1 MYDKHFLL
9 DDKSAIDYIRHKSDF
24 FGADEKLVCKEI
36 GDGNINYVFKIIGKN
51 KSVVLKQADVLL
63 RSSKRPL
70 DINRIYIE
78 SEVLKIQSSY
88 SKGVPEIYFYD
99 DVMHVIAMEDIS
111 SYKNMRLELLNGK
124 IFPNFANQITD
135 FLVDTLVP
143 TTDLIMKSEEKK
155 KDVQKFI
162 NIEMCDISEDLV
174 FTEPYYD
181 YKNRNVIL
189 EKNRDFVQ
197 KNIYDNERLHFKVAI
212 MRNNFMNNAQ
222 ALIHGD
228 LHTGS
233 IFINEGGIKI
243 IDPEF
248 AFYGPMAYDIGN
260 VIGNLYFAMYYNEIV
275 SNNKQ
280 MYEYLQR
287 TIYNII
293 VFIKKK
299 MEKKLK
305 SLIQLPIYNDEFIR
319 NYVDR
324 TISDSLRYAGTEMI
338 RRVVGDSKVLEITS
352 VKDVD
357 KRADLEKS
365 ILNRALMLIC

>member
-305 SLIQLPIYNDEFIR
+305 SLIRLPIYNDEFIR

>member
-24 FGADEKLVCKEI
+24 FRADEKLVCKEI

-51 KSVVLKQADVLL
+51 KSIVLKQADVLL
-63 RSSKRPL
+63 RSSKRSL

-197 KNIYDNERLHFKVAI
+197 KNIYDNERLHFKVAM

-299 MEKKLK
+299 MEKKLR
-305 SLIQLPIYNDEFIR
+305 SLIRLPIYNDEFIR

>member
-36 GDGNINYVFKIIGKN
+36 GDGNINYVFKIIGQN

-63 RSSKRPL
+63 RSSKRLL

-88 SKGVPEIYFYD
+88 SKSVPEIYFYD
-99 DVMHVIAMEDIS
+99 DVMHVIVMEDIS

-124 IFPNFANQITD
+124 IFPDFANQITD

-233 IFINEGGIKI
+233 IFINESGIKI

-287 TIYNII
+287 SIYNII

-299 MEKKLK
+299 MEKKLR

-352 VKDVD
+352 VKDID
-357 KRADLEKS
+357 KRVDLERS

>member
-24 FGADEKLVCKEI
+24 FRADEKLVCKEI

-51 KSVVLKQADVLL
+51 KSIVLKQADVLL

-88 SKGVPEIYFYD
+88 SKSVPEIYFYD

-124 IFPNFANQITD
+124 IFPDFANQITD

-197 KNIYDNERLHFKVAI
+197 KNIYDNERLHFKVAM

-357 KRADLEKS
+357 RRADLEKS

>member
-9 DDKSAIDYIRHKSDF
+9 DDKSAIDYIRYKSDF

-51 KSVVLKQADVLL
+51 KSIVLKQADVLL

-78 SEVLKIQSSY
+78 SEVLKIQSLY
-88 SKGVPEIYFYD
+88 SKSVPEIYFYD
-99 DVMHVIAMEDIS
+99 DIMHVIAMEDIS

-124 IFPNFANQITD
+124 IFPDFANQITD

-233 IFINEGGIKI
+233 IFINESGIKI

-287 TIYNII
+287 SIYNII

-324 TISDSLRYAGTEMI
+324 SISDSLRYAGTEMI

-352 VKDVD
+352 VKDID
-357 KRADLEKS
+357 KRVDLERS

>member
-24 FGADEKLVCKEI
+24 FRADEKLVCKEI

-51 KSVVLKQADVLL
+51 KSIVLKQADVLL

-88 SKGVPEIYFYD
+88 SKSVPEIYFYD
-99 DVMHVIAMEDIS
+99 DIMHVIAIEDIS
-111 SYKNMRLELLNGK
+111 SYKNMRLELLNGR
-124 IFPNFANQITD
+124 IFPDFADQITD

-287 TIYNII
+287 SIYNII

>member
-24 FGADEKLVCKEI
+24 FRADEKIVCKEI

-70 DINRIYIE
+70 GINRIYIE

-88 SKGVPEIYFYD
+88 SKSVPEIYFYD
-99 DVMHVIAMEDIS
+99 DIMHIIAMEDIS

-124 IFPNFANQITD
+124 IFPDFADQITD

-181 YKNRNVIL
+181 YKNRNIIL

-233 IFINEGGIKI
+233 IFINESGIKI

-299 MEKKLK
+299 MEKKLR
-305 SLIQLPIYNDEFIR
+305 SLIRLPIYNDEFIR

>member
-9 DDKSAIDYIRHKSDF
+9 DDKSAIDYIRYKSDF

-36 GDGNINYVFKIIGKN
+36 GDGNINYVFKIIGQN

-88 SKGVPEIYFYD
+88 SKSVPEIYFYD
-99 DVMHVIAMEDIS
+99 DIMHIIAMEDIS
-111 SYKNMRLELLNGK
+111 SYKNMRLELLNGR
-124 IFPNFANQITD
+124 IFPDFADQITD

-287 TIYNII
+287 SIYNII

-299 MEKKLK
+299 MEKKLR

-352 VKDVD
+352 VKDID
-357 KRADLEKS
+357 KRADLERS

>member
-9 DDKSAIDYIRHKSDF
+9 DDKSAIDYIRYKSDF

-36 GDGNINYVFKIIGKN
+36 GDGNINYVFKIIGQN

-88 SKGVPEIYFYD
+88 SKSVPEIYFYD
-99 DVMHVIAMEDIS
+99 DIMHIIAMEDIS
-111 SYKNMRLELLNGK
+111 SYKNMRLELLNGR
-124 IFPNFANQITD
+124 IFPDFADQITD

-197 KNIYDNERLHFKVAI
+197 KNIYDNERLHFKVAM

-287 TIYNII
+287 SIYNII

-299 MEKKLK
+299 MEKKLR

-352 VKDVD
+352 VKDID
-357 KRADLEKS
+357 KRVDLERS

>member
-9 DDKSAIDYIRHKSDF
+9 DDKSAIDYIRYKSDF

-36 GDGNINYVFKIIGKN
+36 GDGNINYVFKIIGQN

-88 SKGVPEIYFYD
+88 SKSVPEIYFYD
-99 DVMHVIAMEDIS
+99 DIMHIIAMEDIS
-111 SYKNMRLELLNGK
+111 SYKNMRLELLNGR
-124 IFPNFANQITD
+124 IFPDFADQITD

-212 MRNNFMNNAQ
+212 MRNNFMNNVQ

-233 IFINEGGIKI
+233 IFINESGIKI

-287 TIYNII
+287 SIYNII

-299 MEKKLK
+299 MEKKLR
-305 SLIQLPIYNDEFIR
+305 SLIRLPIYNDEFIR

-352 VKDVD
+352 VKDID
-357 KRADLEKS
+357 KRVDLERS

>member
-9 DDKSAIDYIRHKSDF
+9 DDKSAIDYIRYKSDF

-36 GDGNINYVFKIIGKN
+36 GDGNINYVFKIIGQN

-88 SKGVPEIYFYD
+88 SKSVPEIYFYD
-99 DVMHVIAMEDIS
+99 DIMHIIAMEDIS
-111 SYKNMRLELLNGK
+111 SYKNMRLELLNGR
-124 IFPNFANQITD
+124 IFPDFADQITD

-233 IFINEGGIKI
+233 IFINESGIKI

-287 TIYNII
+287 SIYNII

-299 MEKKLK
+299 MEKKLR
-305 SLIQLPIYNDEFIR
+305 SLIRLPIYNDEFIR

-352 VKDVD
+352 VKDID
-357 KRADLEKS
+357 KRVDLERS

>member
-9 DDKSAIDYIRHKSDF
+9 DDKSAIDYIRYKSDF

-36 GDGNINYVFKIIGKN
+36 GDGNINYVFKIIGQN

-88 SKGVPEIYFYD
+88 SKSVPEIYFYD
-99 DVMHVIAMEDIS
+99 DIMHVIAMEDIS
-111 SYKNMRLELLNGK
+111 SYKNMRLELLNGR
-124 IFPNFANQITD
+124 IFPDFADQITD

-143 TTDLIMKSEEKK
+143 TTDLIMKPEEKK

-174 FTEPYYD
+174 FIEPYYD

-189 EKNRDFVQ
+189 EKNRDFIQ

-233 IFINEGGIKI
+233 IFINESGIKT

-287 TIYNII
+287 SIYNII

-352 VKDVD
+352 VKDID
-357 KRADLEKS
+357 KRVDLERS

>member
-9 DDKSAIDYIRHKSDF
+9 DDKSAIDYIRYKSDF

-36 GDGNINYVFKIIGKN
+36 GDGNINYVFKIIGQN

-88 SKGVPEIYFYD
+88 SKSVPEIYFYD
-99 DVMHVIAMEDIS
+99 DIMHIIAMEDIS
-111 SYKNMRLELLNGK
+111 SYKNMRLELLNGR
-124 IFPNFANQITD
+124 IFPDFADQITD

-181 YKNRNVIL
+181 YKNRNIIL

-233 IFINEGGIKI
+233 IFINESGIKI

-287 TIYNII
+287 SIYNII

-299 MEKKLK
+299 MEKKLR

-352 VKDVD
+352 VKDID
-357 KRADLEKS
+357 KRVDLERS

>member
-9 DDKSAIDYIRHKSDF
+9 DDKSAIDYIRYKSDF

-36 GDGNINYVFKIIGKN
+36 GDGNINYVFKIIGQN

-88 SKGVPEIYFYD
+88 SKSVPEIYFYD
-99 DVMHVIAMEDIS
+99 DIMHIIAKEDIS
-111 SYKNMRLELLNGK
+111 SYKNMRLELLNGR
-124 IFPNFANQITD
+124 IFPDFADQITD

-181 YKNRNVIL
+181 YKNRNIIL

-233 IFINEGGIKI
+233 IFINESGIKI

-248 AFYGPMAYDIGN
+248 AFYAPMAYDIGN
-260 VIGNLYFAMYYNEIV
+260 VIGNLYFAMYYNETV

-287 TIYNII
+287 SIYNII

-299 MEKKLK
+299 MEKKLR
-305 SLIQLPIYNDEFIR
+305 SLIRLPIYNDEFIR

-352 VKDVD
+352 VKDID
-357 KRADLEKS
+357 KRVDLERS

>member
-1 MYDKHFLL
+1 
-9 DDKSAIDYIRHKSDF
+9 
-24 FGADEKLVCKEI
+24 
-36 GDGNINYVFKIIGKN
+36 
-51 KSVVLKQADVLL
+51 
-63 RSSKRPL
+63 
-70 DINRIYIE
+70 
-78 SEVLKIQSSY
+78 
-88 SKGVPEIYFYD
+88 
-99 DVMHVIAMEDIS
+99 MHVIAMEDIS

-124 IFPNFANQITD
+124 IFPDFANQITD

-233 IFINEGGIKI
+233 IFINESGIKI

-287 TIYNII
+287 SIYNII

-305 SLIQLPIYNDEFIR
+305 SIIQLHIYNDEFIL

-324 TISDSLRYAGTEMI
+324 SISDSLRYAGTEMI

-352 VKDVD
+352 VKDID
-357 KRADLEKS
+357 KRVDLERS

>member
-9 DDKSAIDYIRHKSDF
+9 DDKSAIDYIRYKSDF

-36 GDGNINYVFKIIGKN
+36 GDGNINYVFKIIGQN

-70 DINRIYIE
+70 NINRIYIE

-88 SKGVPEIYFYD
+88 SKSVPEIYFYD
-99 DVMHVIAMEDIS
+99 DIMHIIAMEDIS
-111 SYKNMRLELLNGK
+111 SYKNMRLELLNGR
-124 IFPNFANQITD
+124 IFPDFADQITD

-181 YKNRNVIL
+181 YKNRNIIL

-233 IFINEGGIKI
+233 IFINESGIKI

-287 TIYNII
+287 SIYNII

-299 MEKKLK
+299 MEKKLR
-305 SLIQLPIYNDEFIR
+305 SLIRLPIYNDEFIR

-352 VKDVD
+352 VKDID
-357 KRADLEKS
+357 KRVDLERS

>member
-9 DDKSAIDYIRHKSDF
+9 DDKSAIDYIRYKSDF

-36 GDGNINYVFKIIGKN
+36 GDGNINYVFKIIGQN

-88 SKGVPEIYFYD
+88 SKSVPEIYFYD
-99 DVMHVIAMEDIS
+99 DIMHIIAMEDIS

-124 IFPNFANQITD
+124 IFPNFADQITD

-212 MRNNFMNNAQ
+212 MRNNFMNNSQ

-233 IFINEGGIKI
+233 IFINESGIKI

-287 TIYNII
+287 SIYNII

-299 MEKKLK
+299 MEKKLR

>member
-9 DDKSAIDYIRHKSDF
+9 DDKSAIDYIRYKSDF

-36 GDGNINYVFKIIGKN
+36 GDGNINYVFKIIGQN

-88 SKGVPEIYFYD
+88 SKSVPEIYFYD
-99 DVMHVIAMEDIS
+99 DIMHIIAMEDIS

-124 IFPNFANQITD
+124 IFPNFADQITD

-212 MRNNFMNNAQ
+212 MRNNFMNNSQ

-233 IFINEGGIKI
+233 IFINESGIKI

-287 TIYNII
+287 SIYNII

-299 MEKKLK
+299 MEKKLR

-352 VKDVD
+352 VKDID
-357 KRADLEKS
+357 KRVDLERS